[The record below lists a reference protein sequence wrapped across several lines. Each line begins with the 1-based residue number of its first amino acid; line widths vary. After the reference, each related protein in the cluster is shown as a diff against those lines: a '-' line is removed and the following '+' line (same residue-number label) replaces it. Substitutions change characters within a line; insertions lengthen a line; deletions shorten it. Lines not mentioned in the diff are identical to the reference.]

1 MTCSSVMNPQ
11 PVTLRADDTVADA
24 VAVMRD
30 SRHKSIPVIDG
41 AGRYLG
47 LFNFHAL
54 LGLLLPKVATVES
67 GLKDLAFASDML
79 DSLKEK
85 LTDVLGHP
93 VKDYLER
100 ETTLIHPDMPMM
112 EAVLLLYRANNTL
125 PVVDRD
131 SGQLV
136 GMLSPW
142 DVLNCLEESKHAR

>member
-1 MTCSSVMNPQ
+1 MNPK

-24 VAVMRD
+24 VAAMRD
-30 SRHKSIPVIDG
+30 SHHKSIPVIDG
-41 AGRYLG
+41 KGHYIG
-47 LFNFHAL
+47 LFNFHTL

-85 LTDVLGHP
+85 LTGVLGRP
-93 VKDYLER
+93 VKDYLEKEATR
-100 ETTLIHPDMPMM
+100 IHPDMPMM
-112 EAVLLLYRANNTL
+112 EAVLMLYRANNTL

-142 DVLNCLEESKHAR
+142 DVLNCLEEAPHAR